1 MRSIRTKW
9 LFAGAA
15 IAPISL
21 VSIFGLL
28 FYIRRLV
35 QAQQIDPQE
44 AVQRMLPYGP
54 ILIKLFIA
62 GCLFSVAAIISL
74 IFDNRRKRPQ
84 Q

>member
-1 MRSIRTKW
+1 MSSIRTKW

-15 IAPISL
+15 IAPVSL
-21 VSIFGLL
+21 FGIFGLL
-28 FYIRRLV
+28 FYTQGLLK
-35 QAQQIDPQE
+35 AQQIDPQQ